1 MEEQAALPEAG
12 VGGVG
17 GRSWLLKGK
26 ERGRLQ
32 ADRRKNGVQGGQV
45 GWMEAWSRTR
55 AGCSIRGA

>member
-1 MEEQAALPEAG
+1 MPGRYEHQFSGAWTGVEEEAALPEAG

-32 ADRRKNGVQGGQV
+32 ADSN
-45 GWMEAWSRTR
+45 
-55 AGCSIRGA
+55 